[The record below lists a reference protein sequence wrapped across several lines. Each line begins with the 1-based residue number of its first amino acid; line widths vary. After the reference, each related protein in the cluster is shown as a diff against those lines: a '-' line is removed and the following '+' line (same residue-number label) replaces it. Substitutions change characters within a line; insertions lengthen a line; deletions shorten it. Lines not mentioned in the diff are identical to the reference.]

1 MRDPMVLRDAPVWLS
16 SQATVR
22 GTFFRRFLPSLG
34 VTRARVALLFLCG
47 LNISCIVLMFA
58 M

>member
-1 MRDPMVLRDAPVWLS
+1 MVLRDAPVWLS